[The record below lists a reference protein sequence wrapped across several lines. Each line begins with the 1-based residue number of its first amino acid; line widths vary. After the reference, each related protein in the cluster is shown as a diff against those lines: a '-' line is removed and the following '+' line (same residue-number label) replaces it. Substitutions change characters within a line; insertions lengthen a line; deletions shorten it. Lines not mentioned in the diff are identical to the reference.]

1 MQSFEAVL
9 YGNCTL
15 AAVYKRFWRITSHVK
30 GDHIYQSRPKIN
42 SNFNCEV
49 EQENAYSKHA
59 ILVSKKL
66 QKEKVIVGHV
76 PDALAAELFQML
88 KDKTLEMNC
97 SITGKSRPAREGTW
111 NQSGGIE
118 IPCRY

>member
-1 MQSFEAVL
+1 MS
-9 YGNCTL
+9 
-15 AAVYKRFWRITSHVK
+15 RVK

-42 SNFNCEV
+42 SIFNCEI

-76 PDALAAELFQML
+76 PDALAVEFFQML
-88 KDKTLEMNC
+88 KDKTLVMNC
-97 SITGKSRPAREGTW
+97 SITGESRPEIGGTW
-111 NQSGGIE
+111 NQGDGIE